1 MSPKSLRR
9 AGIAAFGLAL
19 LLATAVG
26 SPARAG
32 ERAAEEAFE
41 RLVSEREDAL
51 RARARRAR
59 ARPEVRPGATRP
71 LVIYRASAD
80 DLRAELSA
88 SASRGWLGGYYV
100 AMTADEIVA
109 YPTSVVGSIGV
120 VFTLFPNLSGLMER
134 WGIEDQTLVSGPY
147 KDSGSFLRKM
157 RPDERVELQSI
168 IDDLHLRFVDVVEGG
183 RANLTRE
190 QIETIA
196 DGRIF
201 SAYQAR
207 EHGLVDHVGDL
218 EFALSRARAA
228 AGVTE
233 ARVVTYHRPREY
245 RKNLYTQL
253 PTGPPRLEVNLLPDW
268 PNLKGPAFLY
278 LWMPGLR

>member
-80 DLRAELSA
+80 DFRAELSA
-88 SASRGWLGGYYV
+88 SAARGWLGVLRYSEILYSCEDVEATRCNVTSTRPVAELYRYV
-100 AMTADEIVA
+100 NGAW
-109 YPTSVVGSIGV
+109 
-120 VFTLFPNLSGLMER
+120 R
-134 WGIEDQTLVSGPY
+134 Q
-147 KDSGSFLRKM
+147 
-157 RPDERVELQSI
+157 
-168 IDDLHLRFVDVVEGG
+168 
-183 RANLTRE
+183 
-190 QIETIA
+190 
-196 DGRIF
+196 
-201 SAYQAR
+201 
-207 EHGLVDHVGDL
+207 
-218 EFALSRARAA
+218 
-228 AGVTE
+228 
-233 ARVVTYHRPREY
+233 
-245 RKNLYTQL
+245 
-253 PTGPPRLEVNLLPDW
+253 
-268 PNLKGPAFLY
+268 
-278 LWMPGLR
+278 